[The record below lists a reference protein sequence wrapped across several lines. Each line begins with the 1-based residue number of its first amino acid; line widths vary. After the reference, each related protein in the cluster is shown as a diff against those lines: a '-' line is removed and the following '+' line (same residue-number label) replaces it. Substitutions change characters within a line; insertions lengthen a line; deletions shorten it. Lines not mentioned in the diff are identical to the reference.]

1 MKKFLKYIFISIIIV
16 TFSLFIFT
24 ITNKYRINILK
35 EGIDCKIL
43 AKGLKDAKAVTID
56 ESGNKYIAY
65 KTYIKVINEKGQEK
79 ILYKDEN
86 LNIEDIEYKEGNLYL
101 ISKDLL
107 QHSKAS
113 SYLSISHKRLAL
125 LLYIVSN
132 A

>member
-56 ESGNKYIAY
+56 ESGNK
-65 KTYIKVINEKGQEK
+65 
-79 ILYKDEN
+79 
-86 LNIEDIEYKEGNLYL
+86 
-101 ISKDLL
+101 
-107 QHSKAS
+107 
-113 SYLSISHKRLAL
+113 
-125 LLYIVSN
+125 
-132 A
+132 